1 MHGCACK
8 EQVVCPTAPQMVHQ
22 HLSVSSGGRIQ
33 NVSRGSEADLSEDA
47 LPFSL
52 REGLSQK
59 WRLWMKGGRGLVIFF
74 PTKFYLFTFS
84 LCILPT
90 CMSMWEHQIL
100 ELQTV
105 VGYPVGAE
113 IWTRVL
119 WKRSQCPQPLSPLFS
134 SKARSFKQGYYEEE
148 IFIPCPCPS
157 DQIFCMILI
166 IFWFLTWAVKWV
178 LQTQE

>member
-1 MHGCACK
+1 MQGAGCLPYSSPYGAPALVSVLWRQNPEC
-8 EQVVCPTAPQMVHQ
+8 QSRLRGRSLWGRSTLQPT
-22 HLSVSSGGRIQ
+22 
-33 NVSRGSEADLSEDA
+33 RGFESEVKTVNEGWKGAGYF
-47 LPFSL
+47 FS
-52 REGLSQK
+52 
-59 WRLWMKGGRGLVIFF
+59 
-74 PTKFYLFTFS
+74 TKFYLFTFS

-157 DQIFCMILI
+157 GQIFCMILI